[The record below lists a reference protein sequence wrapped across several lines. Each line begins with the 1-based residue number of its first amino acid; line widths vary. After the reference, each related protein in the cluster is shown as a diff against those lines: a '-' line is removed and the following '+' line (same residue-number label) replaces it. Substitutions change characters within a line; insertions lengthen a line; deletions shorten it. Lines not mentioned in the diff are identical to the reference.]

1 MARELGLL
9 LALAGAGL
17 GAPVQGVQGQAPAVR
32 IGLYCSG
39 GASHC
44 QATAPTCCEP
54 QPEYLAT
61 LTVAA
66 RMAFGA
72 AGFTIANMTAADV
85 GALEPSALD
94 VAVFPG
100 GSGNGQAAAVGPAGL
115 VALRKFVAAGKGY
128 IGTCGGSFLG
138 LQHVGFYLPPKHA
151 PCGDVSKADKL
162 LQPHC
167 TPLTQEPFDRGDGDV
182 QVEFTQAVSS
192 DTFSICAPSV
202 SLTPKVSLFQ
212 GLEQLSLPPAQ
223 FSGNVTIFYGQGPIV
238 KGDAFPPFVKQ
249 LAFYRSEIH
258 SRHTAN
264 TTGEMLNTP
273 AITTLDGYSTSGPSG
288 QGQGGRVVLNSPHP
302 ELTKPPIPAIYAGE
316 LSWVLRRRGW
326 ITPLV
331 PGA

>member
-1 MARELGLL
+1 MARELGLSLL

-17 GAPVQGVQGQAPAVR
+17 GAPVVQRVQGQAPAVR

-66 RMAFGA
+66 RMAFGP

-138 LQHVGFYLPPKHA
+138 LQHVGFYLPPKHV

-182 QVEFTQAVSS
+182 QVEFT
-192 DTFSICAPSV
+192 
-202 SLTPKVSLFQ
+202 LE
-212 GLEQLSLPPAQ
+212 GLNLLSLPPAQ

-264 TTGEMLNTP
+264 TTGEMVNTP

-316 LSWVLRRRGW
+316 LSWIMRRRE
-326 ITPLV
+326 T
-331 PGA
+331 